1 MNRGNIFRDEEETA
15 TMKETKE
22 VEHLQEQEASKINKH
37 LVTDNKTVFKD
48 NKFDEMNTIQE
59 RIKELEL
66 SIASLDNDLE
76 RFDIERI
83 KHKTRQ
89 VVKRMSKVLG
99 QTENNEV
106 QEILKVKTV
115 NGFMKDNILWGK
127 YMVTEN
133 SKL

>member
-1 MNRGNIFRDEEETA
+1 MIAFLLA
-15 TMKETKE
+15 
-22 VEHLQEQEASKINKH
+22 
-37 LVTDNKTVFKD
+37 TDNKTVFKD
-48 NKFDEMNTIQE
+48 NKFDEMNTIQD

-99 QTENNEV
+99 QTENNV

-127 YMVTEN
+127 QNSREN
-133 SKL
+133 SII